1 MGELWDNVFSRSHHD
16 NFCASKGHKNY
27 NVTDCLQA
35 KTFTKEVIIQH
46 FLINLAIAFQ
56 ASKLIDHPIDDILA
70 KLQKRGCFL
79 SWRVVLLCT
88 RSSRLFS
95 AAAAEHWE
103 TRIHEEFQQQERRNC
118 RSWITELF
126 HYLLRAGAIKYCCT
140 FKNVCS
146 AWKLKRWRWWRKA
159 QGPCRHFKN
168 LGSWILAHIV
178 FIQIEHVDQNS
189 ISSCPNR
196 HTQRRHAARSR
207 SRME

>member
-126 HYLLRAGAIKYCCT
+126 HYLLRAGAIKCCCT
-140 FKNVCS
+140 FKNVLCMEIETLEMMKEGSRTLS
-146 AWKLKRWRWWRKA
+146 AFQK
-159 QGPCRHFKN
+159 P
-168 LGSWILAHIV
+168 WIL
-178 FIQIEHVDQNS
+178 DL
-189 ISSCPNR
+189 SSHCIYSDWTCWP
-196 HTQRRHAARSR
+196 
-207 SRME
+207 E